1 MSATRYEILLPLR
14 EIVIAKIPFYDIIM
28 YANKGGFDMKISILE
43 QNEIP
48 GVVVDLVGRLV
59 DKIPWPDRR
68 VAMADA
74 TKTLLNGKA
83 RVAEDVF
90 GWGRTTVE
98 LGVNEL
104 RTGMVCVNDLS
115 ERRKPKTE
123 EKYPKMLVDI
133 RCIMDPKSHAQSH
146 LRTRFSYTNMTASAV
161 RTALLEKG
169 WSAEAVPTVRT
180 LSNLLNRQDYRLRRV
195 VKTQVQKKRL
205 LPTRSSRM

>member
-1 MSATRYEILLPLR
+1 
-14 EIVIAKIPFYDIIM
+14 
-28 YANKGGFDMKISILE
+28 MKVSILQ
-43 QNEIP
+43 QNEVPDAI
-48 GVVVDLVGRLV
+48 VDLVGRLV

-104 RTGMVCVNDLS
+104 RTGMVCINDLS

-123 EKYPKMLVDI
+123 EKHPKMLVDI
-133 RCIMDPKSHAQSH
+133 RRIMDPKSHAQSH

>member
-1 MSATRYEILLPLR
+1 M
-14 EIVIAKIPFYDIIM
+14 IM

-43 QNEIP
+43 RNEIP

-59 DKIPWPDRR
+59 DKIPWPERR
-68 VAMADA
+68 AAMADA
-74 TKTLLNGKA
+74 TQTLLNGKA

-98 LGVNEL
+98 LGANEL

-115 ERRKPKTE
+115 KRRKPKTE

-133 RCIMDPKSHAQSH
+133 RGIMDPKSHAQSH
-146 LRTRFSYTNMTASAV
+146 LRTRFSYTHMTASAV
-161 RTALLEKG
+161 RTALIEKG
-169 WSAEAVPTVRT
+169 WSTEVVPTVRT
-180 LSNLLNRQDYRLRRV
+180 LSNLLNRQDYRRRRV